1 MSVGTSAGPDN
12 GHRKKSIGTADGA
25 VLKEKEHKLRKDTG
39 STVDSKNIKK
49 RRIRNEVV
57 DAIADEKG
65 SPYSGEKRKKKRKH
79 DSEDTAA
86 ANDDAGR
93 EKSSEKKTKKKK
105 RNEQENVIGSLKEA
119 KEQTKNKDT
128 IPSEEHALSR
138 TTTIPVLS
146 ETEVSEYLSKHGVSI
161 DCRTSSGSTSVL
173 PEELRP
179 ILSFSSLLPRI
190 PEPLHSAFA
199 SFKEPTPIQACS
211 WPASLDGR
219 DVIGIAETGSGK
231 TLAFGIPA
239 ICRIV
244 NRQSNSLKPK
254 KSKSKQ
260 GRISVLAVAPTRE
273 LALQTHET
281 FSELGKS
288 LGLTSIAVYGG
299 VDKAPQRQALKDK
312 NAAMIVGTPGRML
325 DLVNDGS
332 CDLSGV
338 RYLVLDEA
346 DRMLD
351 KGFENDIRAIIGHCA
366 PSDKR
371 QTLMFSAT
379 WPDAVR
385 RLASTFLRNPV
396 RVTVG
401 SDDLSANTRVE
412 QVVEVFDD
420 QREKDSRL
428 LAHLQKLKAKK
439 SGQTSSDDAR
449 ILVFVLYKKEASRVE
464 QTLQRRGFSVGG
476 IHGDL
481 SQAARTAALDDFKTG
496 KTQLLVATDVAA
508 RGLDIP
514 NVGTVINYS
523 FPLTVEDYVHRIGR
537 TGRGGR
543 SGKSITFFTGDNHE
557 RALAGELAKVLRE
570 AGFNATPLKKF
581 PMTIKKKEHSVYGA
595 FYRDDIPT
603 DAKPTRMRHRPKDVS
618 LEAYVLDL
626 HRQFPLIEDRES
638 GSHDPTWR
646 DRALKLEKEVNNLK
660 RKYEEDLAE
669 LSILRKSSQ
678 PEGGTKKKRKLNST
692 REGRDGSGASAVSTL
707 QYFVGSSEELAAEIV
722 APELSGALSLF
733 NSYSKLFRL
742 SSVLRSQSDPDPSSY
757 PVQLLSSATNVFLEL
772 GKALQTALSSD
783 GSEKLSSGLVDNFNV
798 IISSTLSWTAST
810 LNEIESS
817 SRKGARRYNF
827 PSEQLNAL
835 FSSLTDNI
843 VIPIIKLFTRL
854 SDAALVPI
862 LSSTRRPQRLGED
875 PSTPCMKAILQGFV
889 VILKGIIASISKTHS
904 SYAQSLLDIM
914 KLTVIAEIELLWTR
928 QDGTTLDTGD
938 SFPSVDA
945 TTALVDSCMLSVARL
960 SRRERIRRLARKN
973 ALWYLCVIA
982 RDVLSSQVTISKSE
996 GPSSDVAQEKFDVT
1010 LSSILVRCTG
1020 SISTSSGMEARR
1032 PFSMSDVEK
1041 GMIVSVIENIWL
1053 YQ

>member
-1 MSVGTSAGPDN
+1 MSVGTSADPDN
-12 GHRKKSIGTADGA
+12 PHKEKSIETA
-25 VLKEKEHKLRKDTG
+25 KKHKHHMDTD
-39 STVDSKNIKK
+39 STVDSKKIKK
-49 RRIRNEVV
+49 KHERNEIV
-57 DAIADEKG
+57 DAIADKEG
-65 SPYSGEKRKKKRKH
+65 SSHSSENRKKRRKH
-79 DSEDTAA
+79 DSEGT
-86 ANDDAGR
+86 NAGH
-93 EKSSEKKTKKKK
+93 EKSSEKKKKK
-105 RNEQENVIGSLKEA
+105 RQRKEQENVVGSLKEA
-119 KEQTKNKDT
+119 KEQCKNINT
-128 IPSEEHALSR
+128 TPSEEHALS
-138 TTTIPVLS
+138 TSIPVPS
-146 ETEVSEYLSKHGVSI
+146 ETEVSEYLSKYSVSI
-161 DCRTSSGSTSVL
+161 DCGSSSGSVPVL
-173 PEELRP
+173 PDELRP

-190 PEPLHSAFA
+190 PEPLHPSLA

-219 DVIGIAETGSGK
+219 DVIGVAETGSGK

-244 NRQSNSLKPK
+244 NNQSNSSKSK
-254 KSKSKQ
+254 KSKPKQ

-281 FSELGKS
+281 FSDLGKPF
-288 LGLTSIAVYGG
+288 GLTSIAVYGG

-312 NAAMIVGTPGRML
+312 SAAMIVGTPGRML
-325 DLVNDGS
+325 DLVEDGS

-351 KGFENDIRAIIGHCA
+351 KGFENDIRTIIGHCS

-401 SDDLSANTRVE
+401 SDDLSANTRVK

-428 LAHLQKLKAKK
+428 LAHLHKLKAKK

-464 QTLQRRGFSVGG
+464 QTLQKRGFSVGG

-481 SQAARTAALDDFKTG
+481 SQSARTAALDDFKTG

-570 AGFNATPLKKF
+570 AGFDAGPLKKF

-603 DAKPTRMRHRPKDVS
+603 DAKPTRMRHRPNDLS

-626 HRQFPLIEDRES
+626 HRQFPVNKDRES
-638 GSHDPTWR
+638 GSGDRTWR
-646 DRALKLEKEVNNLK
+646 GRALKLEEEVYKLK

-669 LSILRKSSQ
+669 LSVFRNSSR
-678 PEGGTKKKRKLNST
+678 PETGMKKKRKLNPT
-692 REGRDGSGASAVSTL
+692 RDGRDGSVANAVSTL
-707 QYFVGSSEELAAEIV
+707 QHVTSSSEELAAEIV
-722 APELSGALSLF
+722 APELGGALSLF

-742 SSVLRSQSDPDPSSY
+742 SSVLRSQSDPGPSNY
-757 PVQLLSSATNVFLEL
+757 PVQLLSSATNVFREL
-772 GKALQTALSSD
+772 GKALQTALTSD
-783 GSEKLSSGLVDNFNV
+783 GSEKLSLGLVDNFNV
-798 IISSTLSWTAST
+798 ILSSTLSWTAST
-810 LNEIESS
+810 LIEIESS
-817 SRKGARRYNF
+817 SRKRARGSLPN
-827 PSEQLNAL
+827 EQLNTL
-835 FSSLTDNI
+835 FSLLAGNI
-843 VIPIIKLFTRL
+843 VIPIIKSFTRL
-854 SDAALVPI
+854 SHAALTPI
-862 LSSTRRPQRLGED
+862 LSSTCQPQKSGED
-875 PSTPCMKAILQGFV
+875 PSNPCVKAILQGFIV
-889 VILKGIIASISKTHS
+889 VLKGVIASICKIHS
-904 SYAQSLLDIM
+904 SYAQNLLDIM
-914 KLTVIAEIELLWTR
+914 KLTVIAEIELLWAR
-928 QDGTTLDTGD
+928 QDKTTLDTGD
-938 SFPSVDA
+938 SFLSGDA
-945 TTALVDSCMLSVARL
+945 TTPLIDSCMLPVARL
-960 SRRERIRRLARKN
+960 SRRERIQRLARKN

-982 RDVLSSQVTISKSE
+982 RDVLSSQVTIFRSE
-996 GPSSDVAQEKFDVT
+996 GPSSDVAQERFDVA
-1010 LSSILVRCTG
+1010 LSSMLVRCTG
-1020 SISTSSGMEARR
+1020 NISTSSGMEARR
-1032 PFSMSDVEK
+1032 SFSMSDVEK
-1041 GMIVSVIENIWL
+1041 GMIVSVIENVWL